1 MSNKCSYTP
10 IISTEPEDVI
20 RKRVTLHPLKSD
32 GTVDTEVNLYPK
44 VFLDGIVDRDGNPVD
59 VALLSQLTSAVDH
72 LTSAISDLA
81 SEIAGYNY
89 TTYDTMTNYVD
100 SALVPYIT
108 SEVFESTIS
117 SYATVSAMSSAISS
131 LSSIYA
137 PISNYATASDLVS
150 LASSIYASLDQYGA
164 TNVLSDSFISIFY
177 NPSESGNIVANL
189 NFDSTIYSLL
199 YSLASL
205 SSELLVK
212 QRVEVLTNNRPIL
225 LDRFTANANGIY
237 CDFNYTGSYGKIEG
251 IANFYSMSGSN
262 YCELDTTYGVY
273 VTNFNWE

>member
-1 MSNKCSYTP
+1 
-10 IISTEPEDVI
+10 
-20 RKRVTLHPLKSD
+20 
-32 GTVDTEVNLYPK
+32 
-44 VFLDGIVDRDGNPVD
+44 
-59 VALLSQLTSAVDH
+59 
-72 LTSAISDLA
+72 
-81 SEIAGYNY
+81 
-89 TTYDTMTNYVD
+89 MTNYVD